1 MRRRHVLAATA
12 ALLMAAGCGPPDSG
26 GASEGGSPPP
36 GAYEA
41 VERYVDALNDRD
53 REALLEIG
61 AAPDEPWSRAQA
73 DALIRRKGGKGLT
86 ITKAPIEYDRMGDYI
101 GKAAVAAADKE
112 GRPVQETVELL
123 HENSRWH
130 VVLFEWPSGGKASSA
145 P

>member
-1 MRRRHVLAATA
+1 
-12 ALLMAAGCGPPDSG
+12 MAAGCGSSGDG

-36 GAYEA
+36 GAHKA

-53 REALLEIG
+53 RAALLEIG

-73 DALIRRKGGKGLT
+73 DALIRSKGGKGLT
-86 ITKAPIEYDRMGDYI
+86 ITKMPIEYDRMGNYM

-112 GRPVQETVELL
+112 GRPVRETVELL
-123 HENSRWH
+123 HESSGWR
-130 VVLFEWPSGGKASSA
+130 VVLFEWPSEGKASSA